1 MTFRLPADHDVEF
14 RGGSVPLIIGHSSHH
29 WYLPWDGNGL
39 LPVLRSRSSKGCPES
54 TSVLSELRK
63 EHRIESFLLASG
75 GSAAAATTLVEL
87 TCKPCSAW
95 L

>member
-1 MTFRLPADHDVEF
+1 MTFRLPADHVVEF
-14 RGGSVPLIIGHSSHH
+14 RGGSVPLIIGCSILH

-39 LPVLRSRSSKGCPES
+39 LPVVRSRSSKGCPES
-54 TSVLSELRK
+54 ISVLSELRK
-63 EHRIESFLLASG
+63 EHRIESVLLASG
-75 GSAAAATTLVEL
+75 GSAAPATLVGS